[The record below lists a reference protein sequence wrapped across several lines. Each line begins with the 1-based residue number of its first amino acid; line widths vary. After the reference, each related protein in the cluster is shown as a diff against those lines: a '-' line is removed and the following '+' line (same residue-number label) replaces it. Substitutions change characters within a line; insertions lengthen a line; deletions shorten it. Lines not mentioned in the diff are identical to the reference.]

1 MLDLRSTTISGIT
14 PACAGIASFALILRT
29 QLWDHPRVR
38 GNYFPQTHWL
48 EILHRDHPRV
58 CGNYDTL
65 PAKCSSLIGSPPR
78 VRELLIPQYLLTFTD
93 RITPANAG
101 STYNS
106 SRTHFH
112 LQDHHRVCGNYDSLV
127 WATRQE
133 LKSPPRAREL
143 LGQLRVLVLF
153 VGITPACAE
162 ILNIN
167 QYIAIKLVHKSLIYS
182 GQFL

>member
-1 MLDLRSTTISGIT
+1 MRGNYFGISLLIFCNSGSPPRARELLIMIENSTVDQGIT
-14 PACAGIASFALILRT
+14 PACAGITGIGGIKELLAR
-29 QLWDHPRVR
+29 
-38 GNYFPQTHWL
+38 
-48 EILHRDHPRV
+48 
-58 CGNYDTL
+58 
-65 PAKCSSLIGSPPR
+65 GSPPR
-78 VRELLIPQYLLTFTD
+78 ARELLIPQYLLTFTD